1 MIRTVITRSS
11 KNMFILVLN
20 VLDTDFGGSP
30 NVAWMPS
37 AAFSAKGCV
46 PECVVSVVSRTDLV
60 V

>member
-1 MIRTVITRSS
+1 MIRSVIARSS
-11 KNMFILVLN
+11 KNMQETYSILVLN

-46 PECVVSVVSRTDLV
+46 P
-60 V
+60 